1 MKREYW
7 IVFVD
12 GKCFGRIDCVGRNK
26 YVATWADGREIGPF
40 DHRGGALRAFDFEN
54 AKTSIY
60 TSDTHCMNPACRP
73 KLSWS
78 ERNLNYTGY
87 GMCEECWVGCCD
99 ICDEVTS

>member
-26 YVATWADGREIGPF
+26 YVATWAD
-40 DHRGGALRAFDFEN
+40 FEN

-60 TSDTHCMNPACRP
+60 TSDTHCMNPACRA